1 MVSETVSLSVSKMM
15 SQLPHHWGG
24 ETKKVLVGIKQIEER
39 KMSAVN
45 RAKKQTLQTL
55 ASQYFRG
62 CYLTLS
68 VCLISCLSI
77 SQMKQPFI
85 RK

>member
-1 MVSETVSLSVSKMM
+1 MVSETVGLVVSKMM
-15 SQLPHHWGG
+15 SQLSNRWGS
-24 ETKKVLVGIKQIEER
+24 ETKKVLVGFKQVEER

-45 RAKKQTLQTL
+45 RAKGQTLQTS